1 MLDAE
6 CVSDNSYSPKNSSLS
21 LYLVIFI
28 LLICSR
34 LFDMSTTYLAT
45 PNLSMESNIMVTTL
59 GLGWSRFIVVNLL
72 ITMVI
77 FLVFRISWARYCRR
91 REASFQDGNRSKKRN
106 IPLEIGITIPIYVII
121 TGYFQG
127 LINILIYMEWI
138 LVSFTHLLFLY
149 PIVVGGIFG
158 SVSLYLTKK
167 ILYSKKS
174 GKKGPAHKVMMA
186 KRESYP
192 EEFVE
197 EPKEEDELAFP
208 PPPPPPNE
216 EMEIQFEENHSSLI
230 SSNESSS
237 NPWIMISEEER
248 S

>member
-1 MLDAE
+1 
-6 CVSDNSYSPKNSSLS
+6 
-21 LYLVIFI
+21 
-28 LLICSR
+28 
-34 LFDMSTTYLAT
+34 MSTTYLAT
-45 PNLSMESNIMVTTL
+45 PNLSMESNVMVSIL
-59 GLGWSRFIVVNLL
+59 GLGWFRFILVNLL

-77 FLVFRISWARYCRR
+77 FLVFQISWTRYNRR
-91 REASFQDGNRSKKRN
+91 KERIYQNEFKSKKRN

-127 LINILIYMEWI
+127 LMNILIYMEWV
-138 LVSFTHLLFLY
+138 LVSFTYLLFLY
-149 PIVVGGIFG
+149 PIIVGGIFG

-174 GKKGPAHKVMMA
+174 KGPAHKVMMA

-192 EEFVE
+192 EEFDE

-208 PPPPPPNE
+208 PPPPPPDDL
-216 EMEIQFEENHSSLI
+216 EIQFEENHNSLI
-230 SSNESSS
+230 SSNENSS
-237 NPWIMISEEER
+237 NPWIIRSEEDR